1 MSEKYNKIL
10 KIKIKVS
17 FFLGCVLLVTGLG
30 ALLLLW
36 YTPLPNGIG
45 WVLAAALLISLYRQL
60 CRHALRCDRRSIV
73 GLELDTAGRGA
84 VCYADATEWF
94 ACRVTESYVHPRVVI
109 LRLHAE
115 APVRRFSVVVAWDA
129 VAAEVFRELRV
140 CVNLLQYPADV
151 EER

>member
-17 FFLGCVLLVTGLG
+17 FFLAAILLATGLG

-36 YTPLPNGIG
+36 YTPLPNGLD
-45 WVLAAALLISLYRQL
+45 WVLTAALLISLYRQL

-73 GLELDTAGRGA
+73 GLELDTTGRSA
-84 VCYADATEWF
+84 VCYAGATEWF
-94 ACRVTESYVHPRVVI
+94 TCSVTEVYVHPRVVI
-109 LRLHAE
+109 LRLHAQ
-115 APVRRFSVVVAWDA
+115 APARYFSVVVAWDA
-129 VAAEVFRELRV
+129 VAAEAFRELRV
-140 CVNLLQYPADV
+140 CVNLLQYPADA